1 MVYNNTVHTGIEY
14 ILDTRVVFYSD
25 SQIFRVS
32 MALADRYPSQTT
44 SILLF
49 NITKVETSIGLFT
62 IPLRKYHNSKDQPV
76 IFQPINSIYIHP
88 FTKSKLRTT

>member
-1 MVYNNTVHTGIEY
+1 M
-14 ILDTRVVFYSD
+14 FYSD

-49 NITKVETSIGLFT
+49 NITKMETSIGLFT

-76 IFQPINSIYIHP
+76 IFQPLIV
-88 FTKSKLRTT
+88 FTFIRLPNPNCVQHKSNFLSFPEHIFYA